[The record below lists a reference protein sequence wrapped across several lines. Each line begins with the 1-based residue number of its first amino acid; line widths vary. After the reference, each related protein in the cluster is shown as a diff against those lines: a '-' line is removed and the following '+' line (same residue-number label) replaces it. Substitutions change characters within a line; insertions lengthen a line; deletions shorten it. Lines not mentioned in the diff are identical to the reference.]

1 MDFYFYFAQY
11 VLSKGT
17 TRSRREG
24 FFYRKVSLTPE
35 LSWLER
41 RANNAKVM
49 GTFVLGA
56 NSGFIKY
63 SLVTIVVKL

>member
-17 TRSRREG
+17 TGSRREV
-24 FFYRKVSLTPE
+24 FHRKVSLTPE
-35 LSWLER
+35 LSWLES
-41 RANNAKVM
+41 RANNVKVM